1 MHDLNLQQIDSAQQ
15 LYPILLAL
23 LEKTLIESS
32 SLHMKSMIEFS
43 KVSRLMASI
52 FQLDQSFTQN
62 AWPYPWKTISETTA
76 RYHKTE

>member
-62 AWPYPWKTISETTA
+62 AWAYSLEDHIGHNRSLP
-76 RYHKTE
+76 